1 MSISSANLQTL
12 YHCVCCIPRLLSSL
26 SVQLRTGVLLR
37 VLTCSD
43 SVEEQTTEEEGGCNT
58 CRTAVAQCIFL
69 HAFLHMPVSRRIWN
83 ILDCISNS
91 LIREDPLTLTILHV
105 ILPNTVAAKERIVV
119 WKMCCFCHRH
129 GNELA
134 CRCAISTSS
143 ALRHAVTHKT
153 KESAVAFY

>member
-105 ILPNTVAAKERIVV
+105 ILPNTVAARTY
-119 WKMCCFCHRH
+119 CCMENVLLLPSPRQRTRLPLRNIYVQCSQT
-129 GNELA
+129 
-134 CRCAISTSS
+134 RCNS
-143 ALRHAVTHKT
+143 
-153 KESAVAFY
+153 